1 MESVKRIK
9 FSFNKPVSYTYL
21 YDRSDEIK
29 KLSETES
36 AFLLG
41 PLGIGKTSL
50 LKSYL
55 IHKKCSALWING
67 ERISNFNAFINS
79 LKRQYGELL
88 KNILAKKESG
98 PLSELNAPL
107 LEIESYKEGKSD
119 RYTFLNNF
127 LDELTF
133 ISDQKICLVIDDF
146 TQIRKIGLAF
156 LDISRSIY
164 KASKKR
170 KINILLASSEL
181 GYAKEILE
189 KKDLPLEKAFSVLTL
204 KPFGLED
211 SADFLSKGL
220 EGYGVS
226 CPKKYIGDS
235 YYVSEGFPLWLSLI
249 GLRMLEGKCN
259 PEGIY
264 TDRRAQLFW
273 VEKMTRLSVKE
284 KYILRLIAK
293 GESYRSV
300 GPHSRRA
307 LISLIRR
314 GYIIKNKQEEIV
326 DPVLQYLLKME
337 LI

>member
-9 FSFNKPVSYTYL
+9 FSFNKPVGYMYL

-29 KLSETES
+29 KLSESES

-55 IHKKCSALWING
+55 EHKMCNALWING
-67 ERISNFNAFINS
+67 ERIRNFNSFVNS
-79 LKRQYGELL
+79 LKREYSKLL
-88 KNILAKKESG
+88 KNRLAKSAG
-98 PLSELNAPL
+98 QFSELNAPL

-127 LDELTF
+127 LDYLAF

-146 TQIRKIGLAF
+146 TEIRKIGPAF
-156 LDISRSIY
+156 LDISRAIY
-164 KASKKR
+164 KVLKKR
-170 KINILLASSEL
+170 KISILLASSEL
-181 GYAKEILE
+181 GYAREILE
-189 KKDLPLEKAFSVLTL
+189 KKDLPFKKVFSVLTL
-204 KPFGLED
+204 KPFGLEV
-211 SADFLSKGL
+211 SFDFLSKGL
-220 EGYGVS
+220 EDYGVS

-249 GLRMLEGKCN
+249 GLRMLEGKCA

-264 TDRRAQLFW
+264 TDKRAQLFW
-273 VEKMTRLSVKE
+273 VERLTKLSVKE
-284 KYILRLIAK
+284 KYMLRLIAK
-293 GESYRSV
+293 GESYRLA
-300 GPHSRRA
+300 GPHSRRV
-307 LISLIRR
+307 LNSLIRR
-314 GYIIKNKQEEIV
+314 GYIIKNKQEVIV